1 MPIRLAQYRNESMAK
16 VTTCVLVKSSVL
28 PQPVVSSSRP
38 VLDFDGDS
46 SQIVEAAP
54 ADRRAFDA
62 AFACVVVDH
71 VHDDF
76 EAGLVQCAHH
86 VYDFLA
92 HGGRALL
99 LGGFSGVGGFGGEV
113 AEGGVAPVVLAAVFL
128 QEELVLLAIIGS
140 SSMDVM
146 PRPCR

>member
-1 MPIRLAQYRNESMAK
+1 MAM
-16 VTTCVLVKSSVL
+16 SR
-28 PQPVVSSSRP
+28 PGSSRP
-38 VLDFDGDS
+38 RQQTVGPS
-46 SQIVEAAP
+46 
-54 ADRRAFDA
+54 DA

-92 HGGRALL
+92 HGGRAP
-99 LGGFSGVGGFGGEV
+99 FSWAAFSSVGGFGGEV

-128 QEELVLLAIIGS
+128 QEELVLLGHNRQQFDAGC
-140 SSMDVM
+140 DA
-146 PRPCR
+146 

>member
-1 MPIRLAQYRNESMAK
+1 MAI
-16 VTTCVLVKSSVL
+16 VGQV
-28 PQPVVSSSRP
+28 
-38 VLDFDGDS
+38 
-46 SQIVEAAP
+46 VEAAP

-128 QEELVLLAIIGS
+128 QEELVLLGHNRQQFDGCDA
-140 SSMDVM
+140 
-146 PRPCR
+146 

>member
-38 VLDFDGDS
+38 VLDFLMAIVG
-46 SQIVEAAP
+46 QIVEAAP

-92 HGGRALL
+92 HGGRA
-99 LGGFSGVGGFGGEV
+99 FSWR
-113 AEGGVAPVVLAAVFL
+113 L
-128 QEELVLLAIIGS
+128 
-140 SSMDVM
+140 
-146 PRPCR
+146 